1 MNLYKTMRLL
11 SKQELIEKTRALLL
25 DIKSMPYYE
34 NYIRNGHEIAVEGIL
49 NHNGLRPW
57 LPVLP
62 IPKTTIWNWLTS
74 PFDAS
79 MMPSMTYLRQPCGSQ
94 ESPDFIVKF
103 EEGVLVGMECKSSR
117 ATTFPMYNS
126 GGIKPNV
133 LYIYCSQ
140 LTNETTI
147 YMGGDILTKEQQAL
161 MDELEQKQK
170 ALEQEYNA
178 KIKAVDTHH
187 RGVAYY
193 SRRMIIQEGGRT
205 YTDYFT
211 HPGKERCEGRVFQ
224 FINEQIDESYRD
236 YFDSMV

>member
-1 MNLYKTMRLL
+1 
-11 SKQELIEKTRALLL
+11 
-25 DIKSMPYYE
+25 
-34 NYIRNGHEIAVEGIL
+34 
-49 NHNGLRPW
+49 
-57 LPVLP
+57 
-62 IPKTTIWNWLTS
+62 
-74 PFDAS
+74 
-79 MMPSMTYLRQPCGSQ
+79 
-94 ESPDFIVKF
+94 
-103 EEGVLVGMECKSSR
+103 
-117 ATTFPMYNS
+117 
-126 GGIKPNV
+126 
-133 LYIYCSQ
+133 
-140 LTNETTI
+140 
-147 YMGGDILTKEQQAL
+147 MGGDILTKEQQAL